1 MRHVHLWI
9 CVWLMVA
16 MALPALAQEPTWPDA
31 PAGARMRADGWFPA
45 RVGTVARPVLP
56 EALDNVVIIPIHG
69 EIRYRSSS
77 KVFAQQVARARAS
90 GAQMVILELDTP
102 GGSTADMEGIAN
114 TIINELGDIYT
125 VAYVKPNA
133 ISAGAFVSVACDE
146 IVMTDSGMIG
156 DAMPIM
162 VGSGGIQEIPENER
176 GKIESFLRGDIRRL
190 ATRNGYSVPLC
201 EGMITLTHR
210 IWLIRND
217 ATGEL
222 RLINADDEAHLLSD
236 TPGEPLYIDPE
247 MADWVMLRIV
257 DDERELV
264 TLTAQEAYSLG
275 LIDHTLND
283 YDELKGHYTI
293 IAEPVRY
300 ELTTGELL
308 AYFMSGTAVTS
319 ILTSLAILLVIIE
332 VRTPGIG
339 LPIIGALICFAI
351 LLGSH
356 YMVGLAHVWELAL
369 ILAGIGLIVLEIFV
383 IPGFGLAGIMG
394 LMLMLF
400 GLMAILIPNAPTE
413 LPIPITPGDWSSLVW
428 GIFGGICSL
437 VAAVIAILLLMPK
450 LNKMPLF
457 RQLALAAVE
466 PYNTASVTDHSPIMD
481 VQVGDVGVVEAMCR
495 PVGKARFGESLLDV
509 VAEGEYIDAGRSI
522 RLVRMDGNRLIVE
535 PEDQA

>member
-283 YDELKGHYTI
+283 YDELKGHYNI

-495 PVGKARFGESLLDV
+495 PVGKARFGESRLDV

>member
-283 YDELKGHYTI
+283 YDELKGHYNI